1 MKSMRKLLIAL
12 LLLLGCAFLFSRITD
27 LQQVAETLRKGDWR
41 WLLFALAIQLA
52 YVVNT
57 GASFWAIYRLL
68 GMNEKI
74 ERLTLLAQA
83 ANFVIVIAPSAGMGG
98 IAVFAADARKRGHS
112 TGRVTTAAA
121 LFVLYDYLATLIVVL
136 MGLLVLFRR
145 DKLHASEISA
155 AVFILLL
162 AIALASLLYLGMQSG
177 EKLAAALAW
186 IGSRIN
192 RVLGIFT
199 KRKQL
204 DLESARNF
212 ALDAAEGLV
221 QARRSPDGLLLP
233 FALAMSNKAL
243 MMAILF
249 LMFLAFGQ
257 PFSIGTLVAGYAV
270 GYLFTRNRDDIGIEF
285 LAGPPCPRSI
295 NRAWLSRLHPLA
307 AIPLRHARHPLGRPL
322 ERGGSCTRMRTSA
335 SRSQSFFHPL
345 ITGSSSLNQINHIEQ
360 QLQA

>member
-270 GYLFTRNRDDIGIEF
+270 GYLFTIVSPTPSGIGFVETAMT
-285 LAGPPCPRSI
+285 LGLNSLRV
-295 NRAWLSRLHPLA
+295 PLA
-307 AIPLRHARHPLGRPL
+307 PAALIVLGYRAYTLWLPFLYGMLAIRWVGRSSEEDPAQ
-322 ERGGSCTRMRTSA
+322 GCAQAQVDPSPS
-335 SRSQSFFHPL
+335 SIPSSQDP
-345 ITGSSSLNQINHIEQ
+345 
-360 QLQA
+360 AP